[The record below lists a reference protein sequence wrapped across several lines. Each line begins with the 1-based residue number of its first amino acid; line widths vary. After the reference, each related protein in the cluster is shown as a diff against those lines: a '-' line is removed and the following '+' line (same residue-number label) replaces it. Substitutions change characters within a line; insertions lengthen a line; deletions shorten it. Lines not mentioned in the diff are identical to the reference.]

1 MPDFPIV
8 DAHVHLYDPGMF
20 RYSWVKGNPVLDRRS
35 LLPEFDRARAQVE
48 IETVVFVEVGAD
60 PGQNLQEASYIALL
74 AEREPRLGA
83 MVAAAPLERGAAVTP
98 DLEKLAAHAL
108 TRSIRRLIEIETEA
122 GFCLRPG
129 FVEGV
134 KLLPR
139 FELAF
144 DLCVRHWQL
153 ADAVEL
159 VRRCP
164 EVRIVLD
171 HIGKPPI
178 RDGVMAP
185 WTTHIKELSEFPN
198 VRCKLSGVV
207 TEADHRHWTRD
218 QLRPYIDHVIECF
231 GFDRVM
237 YGSDWPVSEQSHR
250 YPEWVAVL
258 DWVTAGC
265 SAGELR
271 KLFRDSASA
280 FYRIEPAL
288 PLNRA
293 NLAARKR

>member
-185 WTTHIKELSEFPN
+185 WTSHIKELSEFPN
-198 VRCKLSGVV
+198 VWCKLSGVV

-218 QLRPYIDHVIECF
+218 AAPPLHRPR
-231 GFDRVM
+231 DRVLRLRSRDVRLRLA
-237 YGSDWPVSEQSHR
+237 GLRAEPPLPRVGRGARLGHRRLLGRRAQKAVPRQRERVLPDRARAPV
-250 YPEWVAVL
+250 
-258 DWVTAGC
+258 
-265 SAGELR
+265 
-271 KLFRDSASA
+271 
-280 FYRIEPAL
+280 EPGQ
-288 PLNRA
+288 PCR
-293 NLAARKR
+293 